1 MVLQEEIKVNY
12 RLVKKNSNE
21 RENITCIQKL
31 GRQKNLIQ
39 MQQNK
44 KKSLNIHFPYI
55 IVQLF
60 SIYQL

>member
-1 MVLQEEIKVNY
+1 MHTKIGEA
-12 RLVKKNSNE
+12 
-21 RENITCIQKL
+21 
-31 GRQKNLIQ
+31 KNLIR

-44 KKSLNIHFPYI
+44 KKTLNIHFPYI

>member
-1 MVLQEEIKVNY
+1 MHTKIGEA
-12 RLVKKNSNE
+12 
-21 RENITCIQKL
+21 
-31 GRQKNLIQ
+31 KNLIQ